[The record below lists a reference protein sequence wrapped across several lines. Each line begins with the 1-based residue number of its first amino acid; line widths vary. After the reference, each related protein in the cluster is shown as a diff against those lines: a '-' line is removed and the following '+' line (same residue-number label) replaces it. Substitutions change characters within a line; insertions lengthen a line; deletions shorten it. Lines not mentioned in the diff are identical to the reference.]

1 MGTQLFRHNTAVSSF
16 KIYIFMGLR
25 YLAVTV
31 EALMYRRRK
40 DGRRQ
45 IWLPSDDASPELST
59 IYP

>member
-1 MGTQLFRHNTAVSSF
+1 
-16 KIYIFMGLR
+16 MGLR
-25 YLAVTV
+25 YLVLTV

-45 IWLPSDDASPELST
+45 IWLTSEDASPELPT